1 MSYLNK
7 TKIENILKKSNN
19 NIVQYEDGKY
29 FVTDE
34 YCIWIDHNA
43 EFFEEERYLKEKTEV
58 PEKERKSIK
67 ELADKLI
74 HDYLDKY
81 DYWKTETIEKCKVNS
96 KKCVMLKN
104 EDWNKIIQ
112 EKYYGTFKKG
122 CKFLISENSWVVFV
136 TDEEGLLIGVISSM
150 FVDNANI
157 EM

>member
-58 PEKERKSIK
+58 PEKEIVSIK

-74 HDYLDKY
+74 HDYLDKC
-81 DYWKTETIEKCKVNS
+81 DYWKAAFRGGNHTGNS
-96 KKCVMLKN
+96 
-104 EDWNKIIQ
+104 
-112 EKYYGTFKKG
+112 
-122 CKFLISENSWVVFV
+122 
-136 TDEEGLLIGVISSM
+136 SS
-150 FVDNANI
+150 NRNI
-157 EM
+157 LRTKQGF